1 MSVLT
6 PPSRVVKQC
15 STIPV
20 HSKGDILA
28 AEACCR
34 PHFHASPP
42 AKPVVLLV
50 FSQTLSSLILP
61 SSLKFKCMF
70 HKPYFPVR
78 SKHRCHIKAA
88 GRRLPLSVRQ
98 AVILRRSADAALL
111 RPVHRLQRIARL
123 PVSAVFHF
131 HKHQVSAIAGDDVD
145 LSLPASEIV
154 SNQLVS
160 LFLQIL
166 PPPVSHT
173 LFPSAACS
181 SGILSPCLSSDPSPR
196 SAVRVLPVPSVTI
209 TASVICLQ

>member
-15 STIPV
+15 STIPER
-20 HSKGDILA
+20 SKRGYFSSRSLL
-28 AEACCR
+28 
-34 PHFHASPP
+34 PSSFHASPP

-78 SKHRCHIKAA
+78 SKHRRHIKAA
-88 GRRLPLSVRQ
+88 GRRLPISVRQ

-166 PPPVSHT
+166 PR
-173 LFPSAACS
+173 PSLIRCSRRRLS

>member
-1 MSVLT
+1 M
-6 PPSRVVKQC
+6 R
-15 STIPV
+15 
-20 HSKGDILA
+20 SKGDILTA
-28 AEACCR
+28 AACCR

-42 AKPVVLLV
+42 AKPHPLLL

-61 SSLKFKCMF
+61 SSLKFKCIS
-70 HKPYFPVR
+70 HKPHFPVC
-78 SKHRCHIKAA
+78 SKHRRHIKAA
-88 GRRLPLSVRQ
+88 GRRLPVSVRQ

-166 PPPVSHT
+166 PARLSYAVPVCR
-173 LFPSAACS
+173 LFIRYPLSLPFVRSITTFRRPGS
-181 SGILSPCLSSDPSPR
+181 SRAFCYHHGICH
-196 SAVRVLPVPSVTI
+196 LPTVSRI
-209 TASVICLQ
+209 L